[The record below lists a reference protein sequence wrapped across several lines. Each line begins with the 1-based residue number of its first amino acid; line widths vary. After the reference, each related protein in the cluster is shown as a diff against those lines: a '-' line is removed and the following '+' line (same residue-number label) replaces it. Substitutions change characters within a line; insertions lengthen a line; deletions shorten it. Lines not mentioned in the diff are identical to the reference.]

1 MIAIPIPFR
10 MNVQPSVAEYDGT
23 YNYDSRKHVLQWHIP
38 IIDAANK
45 SGSMEFSCNAS
56 IPGDFFPLQV
66 SFVSKTPYAGISAQ
80 DVVQVDSEVAVKYS
94 SESILFVEKY
104 EIV

>member
-1 MIAIPIPFR
+1 

-23 YNYDSRKHVLQWHIP
+23 YNYDARKHILQWNIP

-45 SGSMEFSCNAS
+45 SGSMEFSCNSS

-66 SFVSKTPYAGISAQ
+66 GLLHGLQCQKKKLCNALTFLAGCLRFENAICRF
-80 DVVQVDSEVAVKYS
+80 
-94 SESILFVEKY
+94 ESQGCIY
-104 EIV
+104 H

>member
-1 MIAIPIPFR
+1 M
-10 MNVQPSVAEYDGT
+10 QPVVAEYDGT
-23 YNYDSRKHVLQWHIP
+23 YNYDSRKHLLQWQIP

-45 SGSMEFSCNAS
+45 SGSMEFSCSAS

-66 SFVSKTPYAGISAQ
+66 AFASKTPYTTIRAL
-80 DVVQVDSEVAVKYS
+80 DVVQVDGDTSVKYS
-94 SESILFVEKY
+94 SETSLLVEKY

>member
-1 MIAIPIPFR
+1 MLLW
-10 MNVQPSVAEYDGT
+10 N
-23 YNYDSRKHVLQWHIP
+23 IP

-45 SGSMEFSCNAS
+45 SGSMEFSCSAS

-66 SFVSKTPYAGISAQ
+66 TFVSKTPYAAISAL
-80 DVVQVDSEVAVKYS
+80 DVVQVDNNESVKYS
-94 SESILFVEKY
+94 SETILFVEKY